1 VPSSKEI
8 VCPGDATESAA
19 DNWAAVETF
28 TVVPVGLDVGAVLV
42 PVGLDVGAVLVPVGL
57 DVGAV
62 LVPVGLDVGA
72 VLVPVGLDVGA
83 VLVSAMAASSTSIH
97 PVLDRDGPK
106 LNAVAPAGTAA
117 VVNDIWRQELL
128 EPHRGLCA
136 HQCHAPPESR

>member
-1 VPSSKEI
+1 VPSAKEI

-28 TVVPVGLDVGAVLV
+28 TAVPVGLDVDAVLV
-42 PVGLDVGAVLVPVGL
+42 PVGLDV
-57 DVGAV
+57 DAV